1 MNEAAAAG
9 LSTIIRMQKYLVMTK
24 ITSQGIPKEVS
35 LYHWPPVDW
44 FGLVCCANKNKNCQ
58 LLYSWFPTSQ
68 TGGQRY
74 SDSSP
79 FSIPWTSFR
88 RWAHLVLWNW
98 CSKFVYLFSGAMYET
113 WTFKIH
119 AVSLAVNILKYRQCF
134 HML

>member
-9 LSTIIRMQKYLVMTK
+9 LSTIIRLQKYLVIDKNYKPGNTK
-24 ITSQGIPKEVS
+24 GG

-44 FGLVCCANKNKNCQ
+44 FGLVCFANKNKNCH

-68 TGGQRY
+68 TGGQWY
-74 SDSSP
+74 SDTSP
-79 FSIPWTSFR
+79 FRPWTSFG

-98 CSKFVYLFSGAMYET
+98 CSKFVYLFSGTLYET

-119 AVSLAVNILKYRQCF
+119 AVSLAVKILTDRQCF